1 MTIADEDL
9 RRVKDATDIVAVITE
24 KVGLK
29 RSSSRWVGLC
39 PFHAEKTPS
48 FYVNPAL
55 GVYHC
60 FGCGASGDAIGFLR
74 ETQGLTFVE
83 AVERLAARAGI
94 ELSAEDPEAAK
105 ARQRR
110 SSLVAAMER
119 AVVWYH
125 ERLLSG
131 PDGREARAYL
141 RSRGYDG
148 EVVRR
153 YRLGWA
159 PDGWATLA
167 SELNLPDEVLKGTG
181 LGFVDDRGRRSD
193 SFRARVL
200 FPILDH
206 QGTPI
211 GLGGRQLPGGRPPK
225 YKNTTETQLYRKSE
239 VLYGLSWAKDAIIR
253 HGTAVL
259 CEGYTDVIAFHSAG
273 VEAAVATCG
282 TAATE
287 DHIRRLKA
295 FGATRL
301 VLGYDA
307 DTAGQGAAER
317 FHAWEK
323 SHDLDIRVAA
333 LPPGADPADVA
344 REDPDGLRRAVA
356 EAVPFLAFR
365 LQRVWAGAD
374 LRTHEGR
381 VRAAQQAMAMVAQ
394 HPDPLIR
401 DGYLM
406 EVADRSR
413 IDPDLL
419 RSTHRDGRLGPAP
432 AGLPAAS
439 ANRGRALDLPPAE
452 RAALWFA
459 VNHPEAVATYLEE
472 ELFSHEVAIGTYRAL
487 ASAETFAEA
496 HANADEDVSLLLA
509 SLANEPDTGRSRAA
523 SLARPVDGSYNIVE
537 ASEAA
542 TRAAVNEGALD
553 VIAEL
558 VRDRAREIFAAART
572 LAQRSE
578 IPPEEMAARME
589 VSAFLKTNIPELS
602 DRHRRAAALDRLVP
616 WLVNH
621 QREELRST

>member
-1 MTIADEDL
+1 MTISEEDL
-9 RRVKDATDIVAVITE
+9 HRVKDATDVVAVITE

-48 FYVNPAL
+48 FSVNPAL

-60 FGCGASGDAIGFLR
+60 FGCGASGDAIRFLR

-94 ELSAEDPEAAK
+94 TLTTEDPEAAK

-110 SSLVAAMER
+110 SALIDAMEK
-119 AVVWYH
+119 AVAWYH
-125 ERLLSG
+125 ERLLSA
-131 PDGREARAYL
+131 PDGSEARAYL

-159 PDGWATLA
+159 PAGWDTLA
-167 SELNLPDEVLKGTG
+167 AALRLPDEVLQGTG
-181 LGFVDDRGRRSD
+181 LGFVDERGRRSD

-206 QGTPI
+206 QGKAI

-225 YKNTTETQLYRKSE
+225 YKNTTETPLYRKSE
-239 VLYGLSWAKDAIIR
+239 VLYGLSWAKEHVIR

-259 CEGYTDVIAFHSAG
+259 CEGYTDVIAFHGAG

-295 FGATRL
+295 FGATHL

-307 DTAGQGAAER
+307 DAAGQGAAAR
-317 FHAWEK
+317 FHAWEQG
-323 SHDLDIRVAA
+323 HDLDIRVAA
-333 LPPGADPADVA
+333 LPAGADPADVG
-344 REDPDGLRRAVA
+344 REDPGALRRAVD

-365 LQRVWAGAD
+365 LRRVWSGAD
-374 LRTHEGR
+374 LATIEGR
-381 VRAAQQAMAMVAQ
+381 ARAAEEAVRVVGQ
-394 HPDPLIR
+394 HPDPLVR
-401 DGYLM
+401 DPYLM
-406 EVADRSR
+406 EVATRTRVHPDR
-413 IDPDLL
+413 L
-419 RSTHRDGRLGPAP
+419 REMSRDGRPDG
-432 AGLPAAS
+432 AGKPS
-439 ANRGRALDLPPAE
+439 PYRGGAQREALDLPRAE

-459 VNHPEAVATYLEE
+459 VNHPESVASYLEE
-472 ELFSHEVAIGTYRAL
+472 ELFSHEVAIGAFRAL
-487 ASAETFAEA
+487 TSAQTFAEA
-496 HANADEDVSLLLA
+496 HASADEDVSLLLS

-523 SLARPVDGSYNIVE
+523 SLARPVDGGYNLI
-537 ASEAA
+537 EAA
-542 TRAAVNEGALD
+542 DPVATQAAVNEGALD

-558 VRDRAREIFAAART
+558 VRDRGSELLAAARL
-572 LAQRSE
+572 LAQRPDLS
-578 IPPEEMAARME
+578 MDE
-589 VSAFLKTNIPELS
+589 VSAAMEANAFLLANLPDLS
-602 DRHRRAAALDRLVP
+602 DRHRRTAALDVLVP
-616 WLVNH
+616 WLVRH
-621 QREELRST
+621 QREG

>member
-60 FGCGASGDAIGFLR
+60 FGCDASGDAIGFLR

-94 ELSAEDPEAAK
+94 ELTAEDPEAAK

-110 SSLVAAMER
+110 SALVAAMER
-119 AVVWYH
+119 AVAWYH
-125 ERLLSG
+125 ERLLNG
-131 PDGREARAYL
+131 PDGGDARAYL

-153 YRLGWA
+153 YSLGWA
-159 PDGWATLA
+159 PAGWDTLA
-167 SELNLPDEVLKGTG
+167 TALTLPDEVLRGTG
-181 LGFVDDRGRRSD
+181 LGFVDERGRRSD

-200 FPILDH
+200 FPIFDH
-206 QGTPI
+206 QGNPI

-239 VLYGLSWAKDAIIR
+239 VLYGLSWAKDHVIR

-259 CEGYTDVIAFHSAG
+259 CEGYTDVIAFHGAG

-295 FGATRL
+295 FGANRL

-323 SHDLDIRVAA
+323 GHGLDIRVAA

-344 REDPDGLRRAVA
+344 REDPGALRRAVD
-356 EAVPFLAFR
+356 EAVPFLEFR
-365 LQRVWAGAD
+365 LRRFWPGAD
-374 LRTHEGR
+374 LSTSEGR
-381 VRAAQQAMAMVAQ
+381 ARAAEAAMQLVAQ
-394 HPDPLIR
+394 HPDPIVY
-401 DGYLM
+401 DQYLY
-406 EVADRSR
+406 EVAARTHV
-413 IDPDLL
+413 DPERLR
-419 RSTHRDGRLGPAP
+419 RSTTEPGSRRTIHAP
-432 AGLPAAS
+432 ARPARGPRSGGVSLPA
-439 ANRGRALDLPPAE
+439 AE

-459 VNHPEAVATYLEE
+459 VNRPEAVVAHLEE
-472 ELFSHEVAIGTYRAL
+472 ELFDHEVAVGAFRAL
-487 ASAETFAEA
+487 SSAATFNDAVAS
-496 HANADEDVSLLLA
+496 ADEDVASLLTR
-509 SLANEPDTGRSRAA
+509 LANEPDTGDD
-523 SLARPVDGSYNIVE
+523 P
-537 ASEAA
+537 
-542 TRAAVNEGALD
+542 LD
-553 VIAEL
+553 VIAKLARDRVSEVLATARRLLKRSDIPDAEL
-558 VRDRAREIFAAART
+558 VARGRAIPFLQER
-572 LAQRSE
+572 LADLDDPKRS
-578 IPPEEMAARME
+578 
-589 VSAFLKTNIPELS
+589 
-602 DRHRRAAALDRLVP
+602 AAALGQLVP

-621 QREELRST
+621 QREG

>member
-1 MTIADEDL
+1 MTIVDEDL

-60 FGCGASGDAIGFLR
+60 FGCDASGDAIGFLR

-94 ELSAEDPEAAK
+94 ELTVEDPEAAK

-110 SSLVAAMER
+110 SALVDAMER
-119 AVVWYH
+119 AVAWYH
-125 ERLLSG
+125 ERLLKG
-131 PDGREARAYL
+131 ADGREARAYL

-153 YRLGWA
+153 YSLGWA
-159 PDGWATLA
+159 PAGWDTLA
-167 SELNLPDEVLKGTG
+167 SALTLSDEVLKGTG

-200 FPILDH
+200 FPIFDH
-206 QGTPI
+206 QGKPI

-239 VLYGLSWAKDAIIR
+239 VLYGLNWAKDQIIR
-253 HGTAVL
+253 HRTAVL
-259 CEGYTDVIAFHSAG
+259 CEGYTDVIAFHGAG
-273 VEAAVATCG
+273 VEPAVATCG
-282 TAATE
+282 TSATE

-307 DTAGQGAAER
+307 DAAGQGAAER

-323 SHDLDIRVAA
+323 GHGLDIRVAA

-344 REDPDGLRRAVA
+344 RDDPEALRRAVD
-356 EAVPFLAFR
+356 EAIPFLEFR
-365 LQRVWAGAD
+365 LRRFWTGAD
-374 LRTHEGR
+374 LSTREGR
-381 VRAAQQAMAMVAQ
+381 SRAADGALRLVDQ
-394 HPDPLIR
+394 HPDPIVY
-401 DGYLM
+401 DQYLY
-406 EVADRSR
+406 EVAARTH
-413 IDPDLL
+413 IDPERL
-419 RSTHRDGRLGPAP
+419 RRGVAQPASRQPTATASGGRQRVVTVP
-432 AGLPAAS
+432 
-439 ANRGRALDLPPAE
+439 RAE
-452 RAALWFA
+452 KAALWFA
-459 VNHPEAVATYLEE
+459 VNRPESVVAYLEE
-472 ELFSHEVAIGTYRAL
+472 ELFDHEVSVGAFRAL
-487 ASAETFAEA
+487 TSSETFNDAVA
-496 HANADEDVSLLLA
+496 SADEDVASLLTR
-509 SLANEPDTGRSRAA
+509 LANESDTGAE
-523 SLARPVDGSYNIVE
+523 P
-537 ASEAA
+537 
-542 TRAAVNEGALD
+542 LD
-553 VIAEL
+553 VIAQL
-558 VRDRAREIFAAART
+558 ARDRVSEVLATARRMYERRDVPPDE
-572 LAQRSE
+572 LAERGRVNGFLQRN
-578 IPPEEMAARME
+578 
-589 VSAFLKTNIPELS
+589 L
-602 DRHRRAAALDRLVP
+602 AALEDRKHCAEALDQLVP

-621 QREELRST
+621 QREG